1 MSKNTIKRMLKEH
14 SIKACILVNNFRKE
28 TEGVAAVE
36 FAFLAPLMLLM
47 YIGTLEISNAISA
60 NRKLSRSA
68 YTIGD
73 LITQFTSS
81 NSCITKTQMNNIV
94 AVADKIMYPYTHNM
108 EITLTGITVADGTN
122 NVEWSEAYN
131 GGTAHSKNSIYADLP
146 SEISDSDGFIVAAK
160 IKMNYAPFFGFTE
173 YSSDGVLSFNTTAI
187 PMKEELF
194 LRPRILDELFVKNS
208 C

>member
-1 MSKNTIKRMLKEH
+1 MSKNTIKKVLKEQ
-14 SIKACILVNNFRKE
+14 SLKACILVDKFRKE
-28 TEGVAAVE
+28 AEGVAAVE

-47 YIGTLEISNAISA
+47 YLGTLEVSNAVSA

-68 YTIGD
+68 YTVGD

-81 NSCITKTQMNNIV
+81 NSCMSKTQMDNIV

-108 EITLTGITVADGTN
+108 EITLTGISVASGVN

-131 GGTAHSKNSIYADLP
+131 GGTAHSKNSVYTDLP
-146 SEISDSDGFIVAAK
+146 SEISTSDGFIVAAK
-160 IKMNYAPFFGFTE
+160 IKMDYKPFFGFTE
-173 YSSDGVLSFNTTAI
+173 FSSDGVLSFDSSAI

-194 LRPRILDELFVKNS
+194 LRPRILDNLDVKSS